1 MGIIGLLQ
9 IGSSFRRD
17 ASGGSNGETSTEGPS
32 RKEGMLMRA
41 MSKIMLAALL
51 IVLVSGCCV
60 KFEDVAPGTQYPVGQ
75 TFYTSGTNITVEQ
88 FQWANNIWTTDGKAR
103 IDATNHARGTGRE
116 INANNVNL
124 RFRFDYP
131 LKKIT
136 LKFAE
141 LGGNNNMMV
150 NGDFRNVGNL
160 VSLNNL
166 TVGGVTVTV
175 TATAVGG
182 NWYGIIVL
190 DGAIKEFS
198 IGGQE
203 LWLDD
208 ICPTK

>member
-1 MGIIGLLQ
+1 VNHESDAEDPVCGPAGRDGIRLLRQ
-9 IGSSFRRD
+9 IRGRGARH
-17 ASGGSNGETSTEGPS
+17 AVP
-32 RKEGMLMRA
+32 R
-41 MSKIMLAALL
+41 
-51 IVLVSGCCV
+51 
-60 KFEDVAPGTQYPVGQ
+60 P
-75 TFYTSGTNITVEQ
+75 TFYTSGTNIAVEQ
-88 FQWANNIWTTDGKAR
+88 FQWANGTWTTNGHAK
-103 IDATNHARGTGRE
+103 IDNKGYAKGTGND

-136 LKFAE
+136 LKFGE
-141 LGGNNNMMV
+141 LGGNNNMLV

-160 VSLNNL
+160 VSLNGA
-166 TVGGVTVTV
+166 TVGGVNVAV
-175 TATAVGG
+175 NATQQGG

-203 LWLDD
+203 LWLDE

>member
-1 MGIIGLLQ
+1 MRDIGFCRLAACPAVTAH
-9 IGSSFRRD
+9 GV
-17 ASGGSNGETSTEGPS
+17 ANGKPVTEQPS
-32 RKEGMLMRA
+32 RKEGMSVRE
-41 MSKIMLAALL
+41 MSKIMIAALL

-88 FQWANNIWTTDGKAR
+88 FQWTNGTWTTSGKAR
-103 IDATNHARGTGRE
+103 IDATNHAKGTGRE

-124 RFRFDYP
+124 RFKFDYP

-160 VSLNNL
+160 ASLNGT

-182 NWYGIIVL
+182 NSYGVIVL
-190 DGAIKEFS
+190 DGAVKEFS

>member
-1 MGIIGLLQ
+1 M
-9 IGSSFRRD
+9 
-17 ASGGSNGETSTEGPS
+17 EGV
-32 RKEGMLMRA
+32 LMRA
-41 MSKIMLAALL
+41 LSKFILAALL
-51 IVLVSGCCV
+51 IGLVSGCCV

-88 FQWANNIWTTDGKAR
+88 FQWANGTWTTNGKAR
-103 IDATNHARGTGRE
+103 IDATNHAKGTGRE

-124 RFRFDYP
+124 RFKFDYP

-150 NGDFRNVGNL
+150 NADFRNVGNL
-160 VSLNNL
+160 VSLNGL
-166 TVGGVTVTV
+166 TVGGVTVT
-175 TATAVGG
+175 AVGG
-182 NWYGIIVL
+182 NSYGIIVL
-190 DGAIKEFS
+190 DGAIKEFA

>member
-1 MGIIGLLQ
+1 
-9 IGSSFRRD
+9 
-17 ASGGSNGETSTEGPS
+17 
-32 RKEGMLMRA
+32 MRA
-41 MSKIMLAALL
+41 LSKFMLAALL
-51 IVLVSGCCV
+51 IGLVSGCCV

-88 FQWANNIWTTDGKAR
+88 FQWANGTWTTNGKAR
-103 IDATNHARGTGRE
+103 IDATNHAKGTGRE

-124 RFRFDYP
+124 RFKFDYP

-150 NGDFRNVGNL
+150 NADFRNVGNL
-160 VSLNNL
+160 VSLNGL

-182 NWYGIIVL
+182 NSYGIIVL
-190 DGAIKEFS
+190 DGAIKEFA